1 MAEEQRYIVTARKW
15 RPLRFED
22 VVGQEHITTTLKN
35 AIAKQ
40 RVHHAYLFTG
50 PRGVG
55 KTTCARIL
63 ARALNCTN
71 SVNYEPCNA
80 CASCTDMLEG
90 RSVDII
96 EIDGASNN
104 SVEDVRKLRDNAK
117 YAPVVGKYKMYII
130 DEVHMLSTSAFN
142 ALLKTLEEPPAHLIF
157 VFATTEIHKVP
168 ATILS
173 RCQRF
178 DFRRMEIETITNHL
192 RHITSKEGISIDE
205 SSLVSIAKKADGSMR
220 DSQSILDQVVSFCG
234 TTITSAEVSNA
245 LHLIDT
251 DFYFQLSDAITAHDI
266 PTMFTH
272 ARTVVQ
278 RGYDLQECLL
288 GLLEHFRNMLTVITT
303 GGTDLIDASGTDLE
317 RYRTAAATYTKAD
330 VLRIMTLITQGEA
343 VLRQN
348 PPQPRIRFEFTLVQ
362 LAAMDST
369 VDLGNVLAML
379 NAPAI
384 PATVPPHASTQVVG
398 GVAMAQPI
406 PVRLGTPVIMKTQ
419 EKPVSSLS
427 SGNLA
432 KRWSQWIE
440 SLPEHLSFVQTA
452 VKQNVLAVD
461 MTDVGIILR
470 PQAEIVYHRLEDKLQ
485 QLKEY
490 LLSTYGTAIGVHLV
504 RPRQNATAQAPSQA
518 SSEQTGTQQTEVA
531 LAGAAR
537 SEDIIPLEQTLID
550 LFSARRASA
559 PRK

>member
-1 MAEEQRYIVTARKW
+1 
-15 RPLRFED
+15 
-22 VVGQEHITTTLKN
+22 
-35 AIAKQ
+35 
-40 RVHHAYLFTG
+40 
-50 PRGVG
+50 
-55 KTTCARIL
+55 
-63 ARALNCTN
+63 
-71 SVNYEPCNA
+71 
-80 CASCTDMLEG
+80 MLEG

-142 ALLKTLEEPPAHLIF
+142 ALLKTLEDPPAHLIF

-490 LLSTYGTAIGVHLV
+490 LLATYGTAIGVHLV
-504 RPRQNATAQAPSQA
+504 RPRQNIAAQAPSQA

-537 SEDIIPLEQTLID
+537 AEDIIPLEQTLID

>member
-1 MAEEQRYIVTARKW
+1 
-15 RPLRFED
+15 
-22 VVGQEHITTTLKN
+22 
-35 AIAKQ
+35 
-40 RVHHAYLFTG
+40 
-50 PRGVG
+50 
-55 KTTCARIL
+55 
-63 ARALNCTN
+63 
-71 SVNYEPCNA
+71 
-80 CASCTDMLEG
+80 
-90 RSVDII
+90 
-96 EIDGASNN
+96 
-104 SVEDVRKLRDNAK
+104 
-117 YAPVVGKYKMYII
+117 
-130 DEVHMLSTSAFN
+130 
-142 ALLKTLEEPPAHLIF
+142 
-157 VFATTEIHKVP
+157 
-168 ATILS
+168 
-173 RCQRF
+173 
-178 DFRRMEIETITNHL
+178 
-192 RHITSKEGISIDE
+192 
-205 SSLVSIAKKADGSMR
+205 
-220 DSQSILDQVVSFCG
+220 
-234 TTITSAEVSNA
+234 
-245 LHLIDT
+245 
-251 DFYFQLSDAITAHDI
+251 
-266 PTMFTH
+266 MFTH

-490 LLSTYGTAIGVHLV
+490 LLATYGTAIGVHLV
-504 RPRQNATAQAPSQA
+504 RPRQNIAAQAPSQA

>member
-1 MAEEQRYIVTARKW
+1 
-15 RPLRFED
+15 
-22 VVGQEHITTTLKN
+22 
-35 AIAKQ
+35 
-40 RVHHAYLFTG
+40 
-50 PRGVG
+50 
-55 KTTCARIL
+55 
-63 ARALNCTN
+63 
-71 SVNYEPCNA
+71 
-80 CASCTDMLEG
+80 
-90 RSVDII
+90 
-96 EIDGASNN
+96 
-104 SVEDVRKLRDNAK
+104 
-117 YAPVVGKYKMYII
+117 
-130 DEVHMLSTSAFN
+130 
-142 ALLKTLEEPPAHLIF
+142 
-157 VFATTEIHKVP
+157 
-168 ATILS
+168 
-173 RCQRF
+173 
-178 DFRRMEIETITNHL
+178 
-192 RHITSKEGISIDE
+192 
-205 SSLVSIAKKADGSMR
+205 
-220 DSQSILDQVVSFCG
+220 
-234 TTITSAEVSNA
+234 
-245 LHLIDT
+245 
-251 DFYFQLSDAITAHDI
+251 
-266 PTMFTH
+266 
-272 ARTVVQ
+272 
-278 RGYDLQECLL
+278 
-288 GLLEHFRNMLTVITT
+288 
-303 GGTDLIDASGTDLE
+303 
-317 RYRTAAATYTKAD
+317 
-330 VLRIMTLITQGEA
+330 
-343 VLRQN
+343 
-348 PPQPRIRFEFTLVQ
+348 
-362 LAAMDST
+362 MDST